1 MDIRDEQY
9 QKEVH
14 GEINMFVETV
24 TIEDGVMMGSEVFFY
39 GKS

>member
-14 GEINMFVETV
+14 GEINMFVEIV